1 MGRSLETIA
10 QDIDRIPDKRLDAIK
25 KIPIVAVALSLKLS
39 SSPSPEPHSRR
50 STSPWG
56 KRTNWARYAKIPRKK
71 FGQTIRKATLLKLAS
86 PNFRPA

>member
-50 STSPWG
+50 STSPG
-56 KRTNWARYAKIPRKK
+56 ARERTGHDMQKYRAKK